1 LSSREICANA
11 TSAENAASH
20 CGLIANKLEQEMH
33 KLTLSLALF
42 GAILLTGDIACAQT
56 AKTPVE
62 NIVTIYQLTDLEKD
76 PSRFVR
82 LQTTI
87 FPPGGGNRFHRH
99 PGDQWFAVQDG
110 ELAYT
115 VKGQPVRI
123 MKAGDSVY
131 IARGTIHQTENLSGG
146 NARAIELNIMDKDK
160 PFFEQ
165 VPD

>member
-1 LSSREICANA
+1 
-11 TSAENAASH
+11 
-20 CGLIANKLEQEMH
+20 MH
-33 KLTLSLALF
+33 KSTLSLALI
-42 GAILLTGDIACAQT
+42 GAILSAGDIACAQT

-82 LQTTI
+82 LQTTT

-99 PGDQWFAVQDG
+99 PGDQWFAVQGG
-110 ELAYT
+110 ELTYT
-115 VKGQPVRI
+115 VKGQPPQI
-123 MKAGDSVY
+123 MKVGDSVH

-146 NARAIELNIMDKDK
+146 DARAIELNIMDKDK